1 MCEQYA
7 FGAFTLKEY
16 SSVNFQQFRVRIS
29 SIANSVRQLQ
39 LAKNN
44 MKKNMKT
51 KMDVFE
57 CHFLAD
63 RPRSLAFQ
71 VSLVYGYFVFSRTK
85 LRLGGFRRFS
95 RFRLHANVL

>member
-7 FGAFTLKEY
+7 FGAYTLKEY

-39 LAKNN
+39 LAK
-44 MKKNMKT
+44 KNMKT

-71 VSLVYGYFVFSRTK
+71 ASLVYGYFVFSRTK
-85 LRLGGFRRFS
+85 LRLGGF
-95 RFRLHANVL
+95 